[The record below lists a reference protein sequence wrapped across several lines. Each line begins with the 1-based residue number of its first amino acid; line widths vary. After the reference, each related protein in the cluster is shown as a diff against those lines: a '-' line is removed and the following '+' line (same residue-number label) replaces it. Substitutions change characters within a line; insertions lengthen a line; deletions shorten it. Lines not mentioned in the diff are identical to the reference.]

1 MTGTLFAPETEN
13 DFYRLREK
21 VLACTQ
27 CPLCH
32 SRTNVIFGEGNPEAP
47 VMIIG
52 EAPGRDEDLQGR
64 PFVGV
69 SGQLLDKILAA
80 CGFAREK
87 QLFISNIIKCRPPDN
102 RVPTPAEAEVCMPW
116 LMNQIE
122 ILDPKI
128 IILLGATALKYMAG
142 PEYRITRDRGRWIT
156 LNGRTAMPVYHP
168 AALLRNPHLKRDTW
182 EDFKKIVFKYREIV
196 DPNHFSA
203 HT

>member
-1 MTGTLFAPETEN
+1 MTGTLFAPETEY
-13 DFYRLREK
+13 DFYRLKDK

-32 SRTNVIFGEGNPEAP
+32 TRTNVIFGEGNPEAP

-87 QLFISNIIKCRPPDN
+87 HLFISNIIKCRPPDN
-102 RVPTPAEAEVCMPW
+102 RMPTPAEAEVCMPW

-142 PEYRITRDRGRWIT
+142 PEYRITSGR
-156 LNGRTAMPVYHP
+156 P
-168 AALLRNPHLKRDTW
+168 AAKPS
-182 EDFKKIVFKYREIV
+182 
-196 DPNHFSA
+196 P
-203 HT
+203 

>member
-1 MTGTLFAPETEN
+1 MTGTLFAPETEY
-13 DFYRLREK
+13 DFYRLKDK

-32 SRTNVIFGEGNPEAP
+32 TRTNVIFGEGNPEAP

-87 QLFISNIIKCRPPDN
+87 HLFISNIIKCRPPDN
-102 RVPTPAEAEVCMPW
+102 RMPTPAEAEVCMPW

-156 LNGRTAMPVYHP
+156 LNGRTAIPVYHP

-196 DPNHFSA
+196 DPNHYSA

>member
-1 MTGTLFAPETEN
+1 MTGTLFAPETEH
-13 DFYRLREK
+13 DFYRLKDK

-32 SRTNVIFGEGNPEAP
+32 TRTNVIFGEGNPEAP

-87 QLFISNIIKCRPPDN
+87 HLFISNIIKCRPPDN

-156 LNGRTAMPVYHP
+156 LNGRTAIPVYHP

-196 DPNHFSA
+196 DPNHYSA